1 MVDHEGLTSLT
12 PANEVAY
19 CPRPRTVEA
28 LIGTTVSH
36 YRVLEKLG
44 GGGMGVVYEAED
56 QRLGRRVALK
66 FLPADTSADPH
77 AVERFQREA
86 RAASALNHPS
96 ICTIY
101 DIGEH
106 EGHHY
111 IVMERLEGETL
122 KHHIGT
128 ASLDIDRIVDIGI
141 QVTDA
146 LEAAHAKGIVHRD
159 IKPANIFYTRRGQ
172 AKILDFGLAKLA
184 PIPTLPPAPG
194 ASHEATFTRHEDPL
208 SSPGKT
214 LGTVAYMSPEQA
226 RGEELDARTD
236 LFSFGIVLYEMVTG
250 HHAFAGRT
258 SALIFD
264 AILHASPVAPVR
276 LNTACPADLERIINK
291 ALEKDRALRYQGA
304 AEMHAD
310 LKRLR
315 RDTGS
320 GRETAASQSAVPVA
334 SSATLPPAVAASGPR
349 TPAIKGL
356 AGSRRTWVAAAA
368 AVVLIAIAGVV
379 LISRRAPALTA
390 RDSLVL
396 ADFVNTTGEPV
407 FDGTLRQALAV
418 QLEQSPYLHVVADQR
433 VRRVLRLMGR
443 SPDERVTN
451 AVARDVCEREGVKAM
466 LSGSVSSLGQTYVVG
481 LEAINCRT
489 GDALAREQREASSRE
504 NVLQALGQAAS
515 AIRVKLG
522 ESLAS
527 IQKFD
532 TPVDDATT
540 SSLEAL
546 KAYSLGEEQR
556 ATAGGVQSIP
566 FYKKA
571 IQLDPN
577 FALALARLGVVYG
590 NMGELD
596 LAREYIK
603 RAYALRDR
611 VSELEKLYIE
621 HHYYQTVT
629 GEIQKAIET
638 LELYRRT
645 YPRDFTG
652 ANNLAVAYFS
662 IGEPEKALEAA
673 QEAVRVEPNHPL
685 PYGNLAAAYGRLGR
699 WDEAKA
705 VCQKAAAQKV
715 DSLSTHVTLYQIAF
729 LQGDEVEM
737 RQQVEWARGN
747 AEEQR
752 MRSAEAAAA
761 AYRGKLKQS
770 QELTRAA
777 ADMALRKDLKQSAT
791 GILMTGAA
799 REALVGDPA
808 LARRAV
814 AEALALDRG
823 PESLVNAA
831 QVLGLI
837 GDTVQA
843 QALADE
849 ANRKMPETDTL
860 FHAADLPHALA
871 SIALGR
877 GAPDKALEALKPAAP
892 YERGGIITLYLR
904 GLAHLKAGRGP
915 EAIAEFQKIID
926 NPGWTVGRGPAPP
939 QPIGRSLARLG
950 LARAAALAGDTAKS
964 RRAYQDFLA
973 LWKDADPDVP
983 VLVQAKAEYAKVAG
997 S

>member
-1 MVDHEGLTSLT
+1 
-12 PANEVAY
+12 
-19 CPRPRTVEA
+19 
-28 LIGTTVSH
+28 
-36 YRVLEKLG
+36 
-44 GGGMGVVYEAED
+44 MGVVYEAED

-106 EGHHY
+106 EGQHY

-122 KHHIGT
+122 KHHIGG
-128 ASLDIDRIVDIGI
+128 APLDIERIIDIGI

-159 IKPANIFYTRRGQ
+159 IKPANIFYTRRGH

-184 PIPTLPPAPG
+184 PAPSTPQTQS
-194 ASHEATFTRHEDPL
+194 ASHEHTFTRHEDPL
-208 SSPGKT
+208 SSPGTT

-250 HHAFAGRT
+250 HHAFSGRT

-264 AILHASPVAPVR
+264 AILHAPPVAPVR
-276 LNTACPADLERIINK
+276 LNTACPPELERIINK

-320 GRETAASQSAVPVA
+320 GRESVASQAAVPVA
-334 SSATLPPAVAASGPR
+334 SSAAVPAPVAASGPR
-349 TPAIKGL
+349 TSAIRRL
-356 AGSRRTWVAAAA
+356 AGNRTTWAAAAA

-379 LISRRAPALTA
+379 LTSRRAPALTA

-396 ADFVNTTGEPV
+396 ADFVNTTGENV

-418 QLEQSPYLHVVADQR
+418 QLEQSPYLHVLGDER
-433 VRRVLRLMGR
+433 VRKVLRLMGR
-443 SPDERVTN
+443 SPDERLTN
-451 AVARDVCEREGVKAM
+451 AVAREVCEREGVKAM
-466 LSGSVSSLGQTYVVG
+466 LSGSVSSLGQSYVVG
-481 LEAINCRT
+481 LEAVNCRT

-515 AIRVKLG
+515 AIRAKLG

-556 ATAGGVQSIP
+556 ATAGDPQSIP

-571 IQLDPN
+571 IQLDPD
-577 FALALARLGVVYG
+577 FALAHARLGVVYG
-590 NMGELD
+590 NTDEPVLG
-596 LAREYIK
+596 REYIK
-603 RAYALRDR
+603 KAYDLRDR

-621 HHYYQTVT
+621 HHYYAAVT
-629 GEIQKAIET
+629 GEIRKEIET

-645 YPRDFTG
+645 YPRDFTPP
-652 ANNLAVAYFS
+652 NNLAVAYFS

-673 QEAVRVEPNHPL
+673 QEAVRVEPNHRL
-685 PYGNLAAAYGRLGR
+685 PYQVLSRAYGWLGR
-699 WDEAKA
+699 WDEAKV
-705 VCQKAAAQKV
+705 VCQKAVAQKV
-715 DSLSTHVTLYQIAF
+715 DSLFIHTMLYNIAF
-729 LQGDEVEM
+729 LQGDEAEM
-737 RQQVEWARGN
+737 RRQVEWARGH
-747 AEEQR
+747 AEEQV
-752 MRSAEAAAA
+752 MRSAEASAA

-770 QELTRAA
+770 RELTRAA
-777 ADMALRKDLKQSAT
+777 TDMALRKDLKQSAA
-791 GILMTGAA
+791 GILTAGAA

-808 LARRAV
+808 LSRRGV

-823 PESLVNAA
+823 PESLVIAA
-831 QVLGLI
+831 QVLGFI
-837 GDTVQA
+837 GDAVQA

-849 ANRKMPETDTL
+849 AESKMPKTDTL
-860 FHAADLPHALA
+860 FHAVNLPQALA
-871 SIALGR
+871 AIALGR
-877 GAPDKALEALKPAAP
+877 NAPDKVLEALKPVAP
-892 YERGGIITLYLR
+892 YERGQLMVPYLR
-904 GLAHLKAGRGP
+904 GLAHLEAGHGP
-915 EAIAEFQKIID
+915 EAVAEFQTIID
-926 NPGWTVGRGPAPP
+926 NPGWGEGGRAPP
-939 QPIGRSLARLG
+939 VHIGHPLARLG
-950 LARAAALAGDTAKS
+950 LARGAALAGDTAKS

-983 VLVQAKAEYAKVAG
+983 VLVQAKAEYAKLAG

>member
-1 MVDHEGLTSLT
+1 
-12 PANEVAY
+12 
-19 CPRPRTVEA
+19 

-66 FLPADTSADPH
+66 FLPAETSGDPH

-86 RAASALNHPS
+86 RAASALNHPG

-101 DIGEH
+101 DIGVH

-128 ASLDIDRIVDIGI
+128 AALDIDRIIDVGI

-184 PIPTLPPAPG
+184 PVPGPLPTGG
-194 ASHEATFTRHEDPL
+194 ASQEATFTRQEDPL

-276 LNTACPADLERIINK
+276 LNTACPAELERIITK

-320 GRETAASQSAVPVA
+320 GRETAASQSTVPVA
-334 SSATLPPAVAASGPR
+334 SSATLPAAAASDPR
-349 TPAIKGL
+349 TSAIRRL
-356 AGSRRTWVAAAA
+356 AGDRRAWMAAAA
-368 AVVLIAIAGVV
+368 AVVLIAVAGVV
-379 LISRRAPALTA
+379 LTSRRAPALTT

-396 ADFVNTTGEPV
+396 ADFVNTTGEAV

-418 QLEQSPYLHVVADQR
+418 QLEQSPYLHVVGDER
-433 VRRVLRLMGR
+433 VRKVLRLMGR
-443 SPDERVTN
+443 APDERVTN
-451 AVARDVCEREGVKAM
+451 AVAREVCEREGVKAM
-466 LSGSVSSLGQTYVVG
+466 MSGSVSSLGQSYVVG
-481 LEAINCRT
+481 LEATNCHT
-489 GDALAREQREASSRE
+489 GDSLAREQREAGRRE
-504 NVLQALGQAAS
+504 DVLKALGQAAS
-515 AIRVKLG
+515 AMRAKLG
-522 ESLAS
+522 ESLPS

-546 KAYSLGEEQR
+546 KAYSMGEEQR
-556 ATAGGVQSIP
+556 ASGDVESIP

-571 IQLDPN
+571 IALDPN
-577 FALALARLGVVYG
+577 FALAQGRLGVVYG
-590 NMGELD
+590 NLGEAELS
-596 LAREYIK
+596 REYIRK
-603 RAYALRDR
+603 AYALRDR
-611 VSELEKLYIE
+611 ISEREKLYLE
-621 HHYYQTVT
+621 QHYYGTVT
-629 GEIQKAIET
+629 GELQKEIET

-652 ANNLAVAYFS
+652 PNNLAVAYLAT
-662 IGEPEKALEAA
+662 GEPEKALQAA
-673 QEAVRVEPNHPL
+673 QEAARIEPNHAL
-685 PYGNLAAAYGRLGR
+685 PYNNLTAAYGMLGR
-699 WDEAKA
+699 WDEAKE
-705 VCQKAAAQKV
+705 VCQRAAAQKV
-715 DSLSTHVTLYQIAF
+715 DSPYTHVMLYAF
-729 LQGDEVEM
+729 AFRQGDEAEM
-737 RQQVEWARGN
+737 RRQVDWARGRTD
-747 AEEQR
+747 QYG
-752 MRSAEAAAA
+752 MRAMEAAAA
-761 AYRGKLKQS
+761 GYRGQMKRS
-770 QELTRAA
+770 RELTHAA
-777 ADMALRKDLKQSAT
+777 ADLALRKDLKETA
-791 GILMTGAA
+791 GRILMGGAA
-799 REALVGDPA
+799 RDALVGDTG
-808 LARRAV
+808 LARRGV
-814 AEALALDRG
+814 ADALSLDRD
-823 PESLVNAA
+823 PDLVVASA
-831 QVLGLI
+831 LVAGLL

-843 QALADE
+843 QALAEE
-849 ANRKMPETDTL
+849 ASRKTPATDTL
-860 FHAADLPHALA
+860 FRAMDLPQAQA
-871 SIALGR
+871 AIALGR
-877 GAPDKALEALKPAAP
+877 NAPDKALAALVPAAP
-892 YERGGIITLYLR
+892 YEFGRLEVPYVR
-904 GLAHLKAGRGP
+904 GLACLKTGRAP
-915 EAIAEFQKIID
+915 EAMAEFQKVID
-926 NPGWTVGRGPAPP
+926 HPGWGARGGGLLSVAHP
-939 QPIGRSLARLG
+939 LARLG
-950 LARAAALAGDTAKS
+950 LARAAALAGDAAKS

-983 VLVQAKAEYAKVAG
+983 VLVQAKAEYAKLPG